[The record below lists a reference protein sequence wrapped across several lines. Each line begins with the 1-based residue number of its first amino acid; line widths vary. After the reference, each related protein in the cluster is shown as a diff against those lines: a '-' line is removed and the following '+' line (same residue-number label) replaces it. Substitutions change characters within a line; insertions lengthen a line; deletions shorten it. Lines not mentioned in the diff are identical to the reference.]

1 MAILEMKDVSF
12 TPNGTEIIKNANVEI
27 QEGSIT
33 EIYGSSG
40 SGKSILLKMLAGI
53 VIPTQGKVLY
63 NGKDIES
70 MSYHEDLKFRHNCAF
85 VFQNSAL
92 WSNQT
97 IGQNIMIPLQV
108 QNPKMKLA
116 ERNERIQEVCRKVN
130 YTKSLNVRPSDISDG
145 EQKKIA
151 LARALVIE
159 PKVLFLDEC
168 TLSLD
173 DRSAEVVMDLLHK
186 YVDSGNT
193 IVYISHNERFRWEFP
208 GFMYEIKHGTP
219 EYKEID
225 IDDLR

>member
-1 MAILEMKDVSF
+1 MAVIEMKNVTFNANSID
-12 TPNGTEIIKNANVEI
+12 IIKDANMEI
-27 QEGSIT
+27 REGTIT

-40 SGKSILLKMLAGI
+40 SGKSILLKLLAGI
-53 VIPTQGKVLY
+53 VIPTHGKVLY

-97 IGQNIMIPLQV
+97 IGQNIMLPLQIH
-108 QNPKMKLA
+108 NPKMGLE
-116 ERNERIQEVCRKVN
+116 ERNERIQNVCKQVN

-159 PKVLFLDEC
+159 PKLLFLDEC

-173 DRSAEVVMDLLHK
+173 DRSSETVINLLHD
-186 YVDSGNT
+186 YVDRGNT
-193 IVYISHNERFRWEFP
+193 IVYISHNEKFRWEFP
-208 GFMYEIKHGTP
+208 GFMYEIRNGTP
-219 EYKEID
+219 ELQEID